1 MIMHRLFLA
10 GAIALAL
17 VAPSLSARAALPPPL
32 PTPTTSFDAGSIH
45 VDTYGAPGRRAV
57 IFIPGLTC
65 GPWEWAGEISQFSNN
80 YTVYALTLPGF
91 DGRPAITRP
100 LFTTVAADFWSM
112 LQTHAIV
119 KPVIIGHSMG
129 GTLAILLAEQH
140 SDRLGGA
147 IAVDGMPIFPGMERM
162 TADQRAQV
170 GARMTAT
177 MTSAT
182 TPEEFAAMEKS
193 YVLPY
198 LMTSPADIA
207 AVAPLAARSDI
218 AATAAWT
225 TEDVALDLRPQLTS
239 VSAPFLEIAPFDATL
254 EAKILPNAAA
264 KRSYYESLLANDS
277 AANVQIIEPSRHF
290 IMYDQPKK
298 LHEAIA
304 TFLRQH
310 PPG

>member
-1 MIMHRLFLA
+1 MHRLFFA

-17 VAPSLSARAALPPPL
+17 FAPSLSARAALPPPL
-32 PTPTTSFDAGSIH
+32 PTPASSFDAGSIH
-45 VDTYGAPGRRAV
+45 VDTYGTPGKRAV

-65 GPWEWAGEISQFSNN
+65 GPWEWSGEISQFLNN

-91 DGRPAITRP
+91 DGRPAITTP
-100 LFTTVAADFWSM
+100 LFTTVAADFWTM
-112 LQTHAIV
+112 LQAHSIV
-119 KPVIIGHSMG
+119 KPVIIGHSLG
-129 GTLAILLAEQH
+129 GSLAILLAEQH

-147 IAVDGMPIFPGMERM
+147 IAVDGLPTFPGMERM
-162 TADQRAQV
+162 TADQRAQM

-177 MTSAT
+177 MTSAA
-182 TPEEFAAMEKS
+182 TPEQFATMEKS

-198 LMTSPADIA
+198 LMTSPGDIA
-207 AVAPLAARSDI
+207 AVAPLAARSDV

-239 VSAPFLEIAPFDATL
+239 VTAPFLEIAPYDGTF
-254 EAKILPNAAA
+254 EAKMLPSAAA
-264 KRSYYESLLANDS
+264 KRSYYESLLANDP

-290 IMYDQPKK
+290 IMYDQPQK